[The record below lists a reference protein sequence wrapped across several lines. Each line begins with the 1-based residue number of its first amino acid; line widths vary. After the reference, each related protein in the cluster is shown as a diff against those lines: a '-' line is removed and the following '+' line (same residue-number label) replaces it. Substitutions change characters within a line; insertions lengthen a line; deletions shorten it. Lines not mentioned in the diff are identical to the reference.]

1 MAQTRLLAILL
12 TDLSGFTE
20 FTSQAD
26 HRGVMDAIQKQKT
39 IIEPLIARHGGR
51 IVKWIGDAALAV
63 FGTATDAVLCG
74 RKIQEQF
81 LTEGERGQARL
92 PSLVKV
98 VVHLGDVN
106 VDSDGDIYGDAVN
119 TLARMEKVAQP
130 DEVYFSS
137 TVRDSIPRSEV
148 SSEVVGDFEFKGL
161 ADRIRVYRSCFG
173 QTPIVRERTIFV
185 QTNFVHVNQLA
196 DELGWDV
203 THPIFDDITAAII
216 AATRKHGGTNRG
228 VMQTGCFVTFE
239 TVEQALAAAAEWQPR
254 IMLVRKKQGRDDI
267 SVRVAIH
274 RGTLHL
280 MRYTMMGEDI
290 DVVRTLAAL
299 GHGDD
304 ILMTGA
310 ARDAIADEK
319 LRKAFREEPVG
330 NLRECNS
337 RKRWAEKF
345 SAIAVYRSGDTP
357 GGRD

>member
-1 MAQTRLLAILL
+1 MAQARLLAILL

-20 FTSQAD
+20 FTSHAD
-26 HRGVMDAIQKQKT
+26 HRGVMEAVQKQKA
-39 IIEPLIARHGGR
+39 IIEPTIRLHGGR

-63 FGTATDAVLCG
+63 FETATDAVLCG

-98 VVHLGDVN
+98 VVHLGDIA
-106 VDSDGDIYGDAVN
+106 VDTDGDIYGDAVN

-137 TVRDSIPRSEV
+137 TVRESIPRSEV
-148 SSEVVGDFEFKGL
+148 SSEFVGDFEFKGL
-161 ADRIRVYRSCFG
+161 PDKIKVYRSCFG

-203 THPIFDDITAAII
+203 VHPAFDDITAAII

-228 VMQTGCFVTFE
+228 VMQTGCFLTFE
-239 TVEQALAAAAEWQPR
+239 TVERALAAAVEWQDGIER
-254 IMLVRKKQGRDDI
+254 VRHRHKRDDI
-267 SVRVAIH
+267 AVRTAIH

-280 MRYTMMGEDI
+280 MRYTLMGEDI

-299 GHGDD
+299 GFGDD
-304 ILMTGA
+304 ILITGA
-310 ARDAIADEK
+310 ALNSIVELNGK
-319 LRKAFREEPVG
+319 TMFREESAQ
-330 NLRECNS
+330 NLRDCNS

-345 SAIAVYRSGDTP
+345 SSITVYRSDLQAASH
-357 GGRD
+357 